1 MDNIQRLVAAD
12 AATTTTKPWELEVT
26 SQRLKIVAALAI
38 IIVMGVHIFM
48 ASVVASGNTGA
59 AVTTI
64 DQWAFV
70 GIGLIISAVCL
81 TIMRPR
87 VRAIFIGLHRPRVRA
102 NEDGVE
108 IRNFIGTRFYPW
120 DVIYGLSFPKG
131 ERWAR
136 LELPEFEF
144 VPMWAFQSADGARVV
159 TAVEQFR
166 TLEDKY
172 MPED

>member
-48 ASVVASGNTGA
+48 ASVVARGNTGA

-81 TIMRPR
+81 TIM
-87 VRAIFIGLHRPRVRA
+87 RPRVRA

>member
-1 MDNIQRLVAAD
+1 
-12 AATTTTKPWELEVT
+12 
-26 SQRLKIVAALAI
+26 
-38 IIVMGVHIFM
+38 M
-48 ASVVASGNTGA
+48 AFGRS
-59 AVTTI
+59 
-64 DQWAFV
+64 
-70 GIGLIISAVCL
+70 GLISSPAVCL
-81 TIMRPR
+81 TIM
-87 VRAIFIGLHRPRVRA
+87 RPRVRA

-136 LELPEFEF
+136 LELPNLNSSH
-144 VPMWAFQSADGARVV
+144 VAFQSADGARVV

>member
-70 GIGLIISAVCL
+70 GIGLII
-81 TIMRPR
+81 
-87 VRAIFIGLHRPRVRA
+87 VRA